1 MGQVN
6 FKTQTQIADEALES
20 WRTSTVVSAFQ
31 AQQALDDF
39 GYIEQVGAIMS
50 DAATPAKTKRAWRLA
65 QEFRRMSPTV
75 LELAGA
81 LGLSDVEI
89 DALFQHALTIEA

>member
-1 MGQVN
+1 MAQVN
-6 FKTQTQIADEALES
+6 
-20 WRTSTVVSAFQ
+20 WRTSEEVAAEALASWRESVSVSAFQ
-31 AQQALDDF
+31 AQQALDEL
-39 GYIEQVGAIMS
+39 GYIEQVEAIMT
-50 DAATPAKTKRAWRLA
+50 DPATPAKTKRAWKLA

>member
-1 MGQVN
+1 MAQVN
-6 FKTQTQIADEALES
+6 
-20 WRTSTVVSAFQ
+20 WRTSEEVAAEALASWRESVSVSAFQ

-39 GYIEQVGAIMS
+39 GYIEQVEVIMT
-50 DAATPAKTKRAWRLA
+50 DAATPTKTKRAWRLA

-81 LGLSDVEI
+81 LGLSEVEI
-89 DALFQHALTIEA
+89 DTLFQHALTIEA

>member
-6 FKTQTQIADEALES
+6 FKTQSQITNEALEA
-20 WRTSTVVSAFQ
+20 WRASTVASAFQ

-39 GYIEQVGAIMS
+39 GYIEQVEVIMT
-50 DAATPAKTKRAWRLA
+50 DAATPAKTKRAWKLA

-81 LGLSDVEI
+81 LGLSEVEI